1 MTDRRFND
9 DEVAAIFE
17 RATEARTADRPH
29 ASSSEGMTLAQ
40 LQDIGREVGIAPDAI
55 AHAALTLSEAAPRP
69 ARRMLGLPVGVER
82 TVELGRELS
91 DAEWERLVVDLRETF
106 DARGRTASEGSL
118 RAWTNGNLQALI
130 EPSANGYRLRLR
142 TFKGSAPGQVL
153 GGLAMLGS
161 AGFMAALA
169 VLRNATG
176 DTGMIMAI
184 AALGATGLAMAGS
197 AIASL
202 PRWARLRQSQMAD
215 VERRLVERFIDNDE
229 AAVEEER

>member
-17 RATEARTADRPH
+17 RATEARPTNRPH

-40 LQDIGREVGIAPDAI
+40 LQDIGREVGITPDAI
-55 AHAALTLSEAAPRP
+55 ARAALTLSESAPRP
-69 ARRMLGLPVGVER
+69 ARKMLGLPVGVER

-106 DARGRTASEGSL
+106 DARGRTASEGGL

-142 TFKGSAPGQVL
+142 TFKGSAPGQLV

-161 AGFMAALA
+161 AGFLAALA
-169 VLRNATG
+169 VLKNATG
-176 DTGMIMAI
+176 DTGMMMAI
-184 AALGATGLAMAGS
+184 AAAGAMGLAMAGS

-202 PRWARLRQSQMAD
+202 PRWARLRQTQMTEVATRLI
-215 VERRLVERFIDNDE
+215 ERTTSSSERP
-229 AAVEEER
+229 

>member
-29 ASSSEGMTLAQ
+29 ASSSEGMTLTQ

-55 AHAALTLSEAAPRP
+55 ARAALTLSESAPRP
-69 ARRMLGLPVGVER
+69 ARKMLGLPVGVER

-118 RAWTNGNLQALI
+118 RAWTNGNLHALI

-142 TFKGSAPGQVL
+142 TFKGSAPGQLV

-161 AGFMAALA
+161 AGFLAALA
-169 VLRNATG
+169 VLKNATG
-176 DTGMIMAI
+176 DTGMMMAI
-184 AALGATGLAMAGS
+184 AAAGAMGLAMAGS

-202 PRWARLRQSQMAD
+202 PRWARLRQTQMTEVATRLI
-215 VERRLVERFIDNDE
+215 ERTSSSSERP
-229 AAVEEER
+229 